1 METEAEVL
9 VIGGGVIG
17 VCSAYY
23 LAQRGIKTTLI
34 EKGEIASGCSYGNGG
49 LIVPSD
55 AVPLASPDS
64 LGNGLRWLLNDTS
77 PFYIKPRLEWD
88 LIKWLLRFVR
98 ASRKPNMLR
107 ALPTLRDLLIASR
120 NLYEELAR
128 SAGFDFGFEGHGSL
142 HVFLSEENLQTNI
155 ADAHWMERF
164 NIPFEVW
171 DADQIHDC
179 EPALTPKVIGGVYH
193 PTDGHIDPSR
203 FVTRLAE
210 KAQELGARIYTQTE
224 VLQFEI
230 SQRQIVK
237 IHTTRGVIQPKQ
249 VVLAAGAWSPQV
261 VRGLKLKIPIQ
272 PAKGYSVTLE
282 NPSVPPKYPL
292 FLAEGHTVVNP
303 LRHAL
308 RVAGTLELAG
318 MDFSYNA
325 RRVEVVHNSMR
336 GYLNGVED
344 LKVIEIWRGLRPC
357 TPDGLPVISRVAE
370 PENLVVAAG
379 HAMLGMSLGP
389 ITGKLV
395 SQLIAGEKTMLD
407 VAPLRLERF

>member
-23 LAQRGIKTTLI
+23 LAQRGIQTTLI

-64 LGNGLRWLLNDTS
+64 LGNGLHWLLNDRS

-107 ALPTLRDLLIASR
+107 ALPVLRDLLIASR
-120 NLYEELAR
+120 NLYEELAH
-128 SAGFDFGFEGHGSL
+128 STGFDFGFEGYGSL
-142 HVFLSEENLQTNI
+142 HVFLSKENLQANI

-171 DADQIHDC
+171 DADQIHDR
-179 EPALTPKVIGGVYH
+179 EPALSPKVIGGVYH

-203 FVTRLAE
+203 FVTGLAE

-230 SQRQIVK
+230 SQGRIAK

-249 VVLAAGAWSPQV
+249 VVLAAGSWSPQV
-261 VRGLKLKIPIQ
+261 ARSLKLNIPIQ
-272 PAKGYSVTLE
+272 PAKGYSVTME

-303 LRHAL
+303 LGHAL

-325 RRVEVVHNSMR
+325 RRVEVVHNSMCS
-336 GYLNGVED
+336 YLNGIDD

-357 TPDGLPVISRVAE
+357 TPDGLPVINRITE

-395 SQLIAGEKTMLD
+395 SQLITGEQMMLD

>member
-1 METEAEVL
+1 MESDTEVL
-9 VIGGGVIG
+9 IIGGGVIG

-55 AVPLASPDS
+55 AVPLASPGA
-64 LGNGLRWLLNDTS
+64 LGDGLRWLLNDAS

-88 LIKWLLRFVR
+88 FIKWLLKFVR

-107 ALPTLRDLLIASR
+107 ALPVLRDLLVASR
-120 NLYEELAR
+120 NLYEELAHM
-128 SAGFDFGFEGHGSL
+128 AGFDFGFESSGSL
-142 HVFLSEENLQTNI
+142 HVFLAQENYQTNI

-164 NIPFEVW
+164 NIPFEIW
-171 DADQIHDC
+171 DAKQIHDR
-179 EPALTPKVIGGVYH
+179 EPALSPKVLGGIFH
-193 PTDGHIDPSR
+193 PTDGHITPSC
-203 FVTRLAE
+203 FVVGLAE
-210 KAQELGARIYTQTE
+210 KARELGAQIHTQTE

-230 SQRQIVK
+230 SHGRIAKV
-237 IHTTRGVIQPKQ
+237 HTTRGDIQPKQ
-249 VVLAAGAWSPQV
+249 VVLAAGSWSPQV
-261 VRGLKLKIPIQ
+261 ARGLKLKIPIQ
-272 PAKGYSVTLE
+272 PAKGYSVTME

-292 FLAEGHTVVNP
+292 LLAEGHTVVNP
-303 LRHAL
+303 LGHAL

-336 GYLNGVED
+336 GYLNDIED

-357 TPDGLPVISRVAE
+357 TPDGLPVIDRMTE
-370 PENLVVAAG
+370 PENLIVAAG

-389 ITGKLV
+389 VTGKLV
-395 SQLIAGEKTMLD
+395 SQLIAGEQTVIDTM
-407 VAPLRLERF
+407 PLRLERF